1 MTLFDFSPA
10 VATLFGAALCTFGFV
25 IAGQAPRRCVWY
37 AILVGVAGQAA
48 SQAVRYM
55 GYTPEAAAFA
65 GGLTVGVM
73 AEIGARIFRA
83 PVTVFTIT
91 GFIPL
96 VPGTLSFRSVA
107 TLLDNQYIEA
117 VVFALRTLTIGGA
130 IAVGLAVPTAF
141 HQIGV
146 RQRRKSR

>member
-1 MTLFDFSPA
+1 MELFTFPPA
-10 VATLFGAALCTFGFV
+10 LATLFGAALCTFGFV

-48 SQAVRYM
+48 SQMVRNQ

-73 AEIGARIFRA
+73 AEIGARLFRA

-107 TLLDNQYIEA
+107 NLLDNQYIEA
-117 VVFALRTLTIGGA
+117 VVFALRTLAIGGA

-146 RQRRKSR
+146 RRQRK

>member
-1 MTLFDFSPA
+1 MTIFDFPPA
-10 VATLFGAALCTFGFV
+10 IATLFGAALCTFGFV

-107 TLLDNQYIEA
+107 TLLDNQYIES

-146 RQRRKSR
+146 RQRRKS